1 MIISKKAYLFYAT
14 HFAITDQ
21 NDEIWKTDGWHA
33 GTSLSYI
40 RGVVPQMMRPATTC
54 QMTQTDAATIAAV
67 AACTASPYILGPSRP
82 KLEMMTGQLS
92 LLRLWY
98 QLSF

>member
-1 MIISKKAYLFYAT
+1 MIISKKAYLLYAT

-67 AACTASPYILGPSRP
+67 AACTASPYTYP
-82 KLEMMTGQLS
+82 
-92 LLRLWY
+92 W
-98 QLSF
+98 SFKTQIGNDDWSIITP